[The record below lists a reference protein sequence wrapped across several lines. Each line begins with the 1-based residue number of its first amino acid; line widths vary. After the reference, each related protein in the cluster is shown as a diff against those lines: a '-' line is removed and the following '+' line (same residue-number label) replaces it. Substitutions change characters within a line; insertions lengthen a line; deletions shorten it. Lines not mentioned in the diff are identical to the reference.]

1 MLTVVAEEM
10 GRVFGLV
17 WSGVGVAVRLNN
29 QVMTTVLKVTT
40 RIVQLLLL
48 LTHKAADLLSLLLT
62 DLLLFLGDIGNAV
75 MAVATALRTAV
86 LLIFAFI
93 NGIAVSIMSAA
104 VYSCQLVH
112 ASYLAILSGAMMA
125 VTQLGNFFMA
135 LKHAFVLFGSSVVFI
150 IGFVPNVVC
159 LVFSGMVH
167 LCSYSF
173 LTCSQAVSDAW
184 LWVSQATSC
193 CFNTVVEFF
202 SDIPL
207 EAILGVAAGLG
218 LMVGLKYVLFYMM
231 DNMILIPD
239 LPSPVALGVLR
250 QRLVRWY
257 MGLVRPPRQRLLPE
271 PDTEEEEMDDT
282 NDENGNDNNDNV
294 PDLNLPQN
302 QHFEMPANPPLVAQP
317 QARPPLTRQHLREQD
332 EAVPQGEA
340 GGSSTAPPPGYVD
353 KLLYQELEEERES
366 RLCVV
371 CQDEPKCIILLPCR
385 HLCLCSACSIAI
397 TRRRGGC
404 PVCRQHVRETMKV
417 FL

>member
-1 MLTVVAEEM
+1 M
-10 GRVFGLV
+10 
-17 WSGVGVAVRLNN
+17 
-29 QVMTTVLKVTT
+29 Q
-40 RIVQLLLL
+40 
-48 LTHKAADLLSLLLT
+48 AADLLSLLLT

-75 MAVATALRTAV
+75 MAVAAALRTAV
-86 LLIFAFI
+86 MLIFTFI

-112 ASYLAILSGAMMA
+112 ASYLALLSGAMMA
-125 VTQLGNFFMA
+125 VAQLGNFFMA
-135 LKHAFVLFGSSVVFI
+135 LKHAFVMFGSSVMFI
-150 IGFVPNVVC
+150 ISFVPNVVY
-159 LVFSGMVH
+159 LVFSGLVH
-167 LCSYSF
+167 LCSYGF
-173 LTCSQAVSDAW
+173 LSCSQAVRDAW
-184 LWVSQATSC
+184 LCVSHVTSHC
-193 CFNTVVEFF
+193 LNTVVDFF
-202 SDIPL
+202 SDIPV
-207 EAILGVAAGLG
+207 EAFIGVAAGVG

-257 MGLVRPPRQRLLPE
+257 MGLVHPPRQRPPPE
-271 PDTEEEEMDDT
+271 PDTEEEELDDA

-302 QHFEMPANPPLVAQP
+302 QYFEPQVNPPLVVQP
-317 QARPPLTRQHLREQD
+317 QARRPLTRQHLREQEEMAPQN
-332 EAVPQGEA
+332 EAIGA
-340 GGSSTAPPPGYVD
+340 SIAPPPGYMD

-385 HLCLCSACSIAI
+385 HLCLCDACSIAI